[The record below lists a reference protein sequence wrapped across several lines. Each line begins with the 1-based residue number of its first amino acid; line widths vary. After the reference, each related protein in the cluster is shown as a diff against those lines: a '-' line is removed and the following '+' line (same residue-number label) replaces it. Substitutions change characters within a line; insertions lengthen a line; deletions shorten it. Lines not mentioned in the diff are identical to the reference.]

1 MRKRVVTQTVET
13 VPDTEVHEVT
23 VERRQNLG
31 DAVVQAA
38 TGEAPVTKT
47 TQQTVV
53 QQPTRTTVVKEDT
66 GSNLGEQI
74 SKLADG

>member
-1 MRKRVVTQTVET
+1 MRKVVTQTVET

-31 DAVVQAA
+31 DSVVQAA
-38 TGEAPVTKT
+38 TGEAPATKT
-47 TQQTVV
+47 TRQTVV
-53 QQPTRTTVVKEDT
+53 QQPTRTTVVEEDA